1 MADDPNNLADHARPT
16 LNPQDAAALDAL
28 MLAGFDASSVPPE
41 HRERASRILGLLS
54 LLSSGQSSDPLLT
67 ELTLTR
73 LVRAQESSLVAG
85 PRLSAMDQEAVDA
98 LVLARFDPSKTPREL
113 QGRTSK
119 VHAIGALL
127 QAGQDRAPVDLVART
142 MAKLEHQASLERSQQ
157 PLNFSPGRSRWKIGD
172 IIGVAA
178 AVIVCGAVAWPI
190 VSASRMTGMKSA
202 CQSNMQTVAMA
213 MDSYAR
219 SFRDSMPVATA
230 SLGGQWW
237 DVGSSSATSNSAN
250 LFTLAKSGFAKVR
263 DMACPGNPTAA
274 QSEAEAGHSDWN
286 SLDQVSYSYQ
296 IMFGPHRPVWNQPSS
311 FVAMADRSP
320 VVRHAIKREVIYP
333 EESSPNHKG
342 YGQDALFM
350 DGHVGWMTSPVLP
363 SGDNIWLPR
372 PIEDVI
378 RKVRAGEIRE
388 GQTGFLRG
396 TEMPQENDVFL
407 GP

>member
-1 MADDPNNLADHARPT
+1 MADESNNLPGAESST
-16 LNPQDAAALDAL
+16 LSLQDAAAMDALVLADLDANR
-28 MLAGFDASSVPPE
+28 VPAE
-41 HRERASRILGLLS
+41 HRERALRILS
-54 LLSSGQSSDPLLT
+54 LLSQLSTGTPADPLLT
-67 ELTLTR
+67 ELTLARLTR
-73 LVRAQESSLVAG
+73 AHEAALTSG

-98 LVLARFDPSKTPREL
+98 LVLGRFDVAHTPREL
-113 QGRTSK
+113 HSRTRK
-119 VHAIGALL
+119 VHAIGELL
-127 QAGQDRAPVDLVART
+127 QAGEDRAPVDLVART
-142 MAKLEHQASLERSQQ
+142 MAKLENQARHDRSLQ
-157 PLNFSPGRSRWKIGD
+157 PLTLSSGRSRWKIGD

-178 AVIVCGAVAWPI
+178 AVVVCSAVAWPI
-190 VSASRMTGMKSA
+190 LSASRMTGMKSA

-237 DVGSSSATSNSAN
+237 DVGSPNATSNSAN
-250 LFTLAKSGFAKVR
+250 LFTLAKSGFAKVH

-274 QSEAEAGHSDWN
+274 HSEAEAGHSDWN

-296 IMFGPHRPVWNQPSS
+296 IMFGPHRPQRNQPSD
-311 FVAMADRSP
+311 FVIMADRSP
-320 VVRHAIKREVIYP
+320 VVRHAVKREVIFP
-333 EESSPNHKG
+333 EESSSNHKG

-378 RKVRAGEIRE
+378 RKVRAGELRE

-396 TEMPQENDVFL
+396 TETPQENDVFL